1 MELSQTEEFVDGPI
15 VRRATRV
22 PREKNAKAREELVNV
37 FMSVADNQHVG
48 VCLREHACA
57 NQVSEVREER
67 PCFLLVVALQIQDA
81 LVNVGW
87 ETSFG
92 THPVKYTTYALDTL
106 VLPETTFVLLGAL
119 TLVKSVHPEH
129 VRVRVLVGVPSG
141 VCENPIQLEPA
152 WA

>member
-1 MELSQTEEFVDGPI
+1 MGCSKLQ
-15 VRRATRV
+15 
-22 PREKNAKAREELVNV
+22 L
-37 FMSVADNQHVG
+37 
-48 VCLREHACA
+48 HAHKIDKFRQC
-57 NQVSEVREER
+57 
-67 PCFLLVVALQIQDA
+67 
-81 LVNVGW
+81 
-87 ETSFG
+87 

-152 WA
+152 WS